1 MDGLG
6 REQTFAATPVSPGIA
21 IGRAWPF
28 RRSVERNNAPED
40 RTVPPEAVDAE
51 LARFRQARSDTRAE
65 LTQLQQQLREQL
77 NSGEAEIFD
86 AHLLIVDDHTL
97 VNEVE
102 NCIRNERKSADFAF
116 HKVIANY
123 ISVLSSMP
131 DEYLRE
137 RALDIRDVATRIK
150 AHLRHEEAERLDR
163 LPDRRIVVATD
174 LAPSETALLDR
185 NKVLGFAIESGS
197 ATSHTAILARS
208 MELPAL
214 TGIPPGLLDGLSADD
229 TLIIDGFT
237 GKLILN
243 PDPRTEDTYR
253 LKAEEAGRFYSN
265 LRRESMLM
273 PETADGFMV
282 QLAGNLDTDS
292 GLKELTQA
300 GACGVGLFR
309 TEYLFLNRRNS
320 PTEEEQFEIY
330 KRMLTATE
338 GRPIVVRTLDAGG
351 DKIVSHFD
359 RTPEQNPFLGLRG
372 IRLCLRE
379 RPDILRTQ
387 LRALL
392 RAGVFGNLKVMLPMV
407 SCVAEITEV
416 RFLITELQKELKRE
430 KKECVSRLSVGAM
443 IETPAAALQTD
454 RLAEIVDFFSI
465 GTNDLVQYTMAIDRS
480 NERVA
485 YLYQPS
491 HPAILELIART
502 VRAARRHNIWVSVC
516 GQMAADPVY
525 TPLLVGLGVH
535 ELSMEANAIGAV
547 RRVVRGLY
555 LHEAEAAARAAL
567 DAGSAEEALAIS
579 RALLRKVAPQVAK
592 LVVADRD

>member
-1 MDGLG
+1 MELKGKLFVSLLVSLSVGMSAMAQEPFTVTGKVTDASGQPVIGAGVMETGKSNGTITSSDGTYRIELTSSDGELNFSSLG
-6 REQTFAATPVSPGIA
+6 YKDLTVDVGGRAVIDAVLQEDTNYLDEVVVVGYGVQRKSDLTGAISSINAEETMKKMPVSQVSDLLQGRVAGLSVVSSSGAAGASPTMRVRGI
-21 IGRAWPF
+21 
-28 RRSVERNNAPED
+28 
-40 RTVPPEAVDAE
+40 
-51 LARFRQARSDTRAE
+51 
-65 LTQLQQQLREQL
+65 
-77 NSGEAEIFD
+77 NS
-86 AHLLIVDDHTL
+86 
-97 VNEVE
+97 
-102 NCIRNERKSADFAF
+102 
-116 HKVIANY
+116 
-123 ISVLSSMP
+123 
-131 DEYLRE
+131 
-137 RALDIRDVATRIK
+137 IK
-150 AHLRHEEAERLDR
+150 ADGGPL
-163 LPDRRIVVATD
+163 VV
-174 LAPSETALLDR
+174 
-185 NKVLGFAIESGS
+185 
-197 ATSHTAILARS
+197 
-208 MELPAL
+208 
-214 TGIPPGLLDGLSADD
+214 
-229 TLIIDGFT
+229 IDGFT

-243 PDPRTEDTYR
+243 PEPRTADTYR

-273 PETADGFMV
+273 PETADGFLV

-309 TEYLFLNRRNS
+309 TEYLFLNRRTS

-330 KRMLTATE
+330 KKMLSATE

-379 RPDILRTQ
+379 RPDLLRTQ

-407 SCVAEITEV
+407 SCMAEVTEV
-416 RFLITELQKELKRE
+416 RFLIAELQKELKRE
-430 KKECVSRLSVGAM
+430 KKEFVSRLSVGAM

-454 RLAEIVDFFSI
+454 RLAEVVDFFSL

-567 DAGSAEEALAIS
+567 NAGSAEEALAIS

-592 LVVADRD
+592 LVAADRD